1 MTISGNC
8 GFNRMPF
15 DVESLVTTALSHMKV
30 RLSENVV
37 EFGRNW
43 VFIIT
48 HSDYKCSLTRI
59 LNPLSPHSF
68 IYTAKWPE
76 LVLVNVF
83 GGKRIYLLGSNMSVC
98 LSVSFIFSLLWLF
111 PALSLQISANKPL
124 NSYDSWSYSLN
135 VNVNYRLLFC
145 SLLITSGRW
154 CV

>member
-15 DVESLVTTALSHMKV
+15 DVESLVTTAVSLMKV

-37 EFGRNW
+37 AFGRNW

-59 LNPLSPHSF
+59 LNPSSSQLYIHCKMTWISTCKCVWWQAN
-68 IYTAKWPE
+68 I
-76 LVLVNVF
+76 LVGF
-83 GGKRIYLLGSNMSVC
+83 EYVC

-145 SLLITSGRW
+145 SLLITPGRW